1 MDDLPPK
8 LPSWAAS
15 LGTFIDSELLL
26 ILRDSRMLCGT
37 FRSYDQF
44 GNILLEGTR
53 ERHIVD
59 GSYADIPLG
68 TMIVRGDNLAMFG
81 DIDEAHFDRKVQKTS
96 LKHIFN
102 MEAQL
107 ASSATL
113 DLGFYGVC
121 PAASRA
127 SAASQ

>member
-1 MDDLPPK
+1 MEDLPPK

-15 LGTFIDSELLL
+15 LGTFIDEELLL
-26 ILRDSRMLCGT
+26 ILRDSRILCGT

-68 TMIVRGDNLAMFG
+68 TMIIRGDNVAMFG
-81 DIDEAHFDRKVQKTS
+81 DLDELRFDQKVNNTS
-96 LKHIFN
+96 LKNIFN

-113 DLGFYGVC
+113 DLGFLDD
-121 PAASRA
+121 
-127 SAASQ
+127 Q